1 MSLDK
6 SEIQNIALLAR
17 LTIDEDDI
25 ASHCK
30 ELADLIDLIEKMN
43 SVDTASIEPLAHP
56 LDLFSRLRTDNVTEK
71 NERENFQANAT
82 ETKDGYYLV
91 PKVIE

>member
-30 ELADLIDLIEKMN
+30 ELADIIDLIEK
-43 SVDTASIEPLAHP
+43 
-56 LDLFSRLRTDNVTEK
+56 
-71 NERENFQANAT
+71 
-82 ETKDGYYLV
+82 
-91 PKVIE
+91 